1 MKYEKLK
8 RQVLVEA
15 SIMGA
20 VLLVMGAIIYL
31 ISSVLEDYEGSNQAL
46 QKQVDAV
53 DLEMNTLKGRFMNI
67 QKNID
72 IYQEVLKKKAE
83 GRLAINRQ
91 MVLEKFNQY
100 KTQYSLS
107 SLRMTVSPA
116 QEVKDA
122 IFKRKNSDVNFSDV
136 AVNFEVTSD
145 ENIYVLLDSLRE
157 ELPGISKI
165 IRVNMVLQHP
175 FNDEV
180 FQNISKKGVY
190 PLVKTDI
197 RFIWF
202 GINSTEP
209 PPNPAAKPE
218 TKPDANA
225 PKN

>member
-1 MKYEKLK
+1 
-8 RQVLVEA
+8 
-15 SIMGA
+15 MGS

-31 ISSVLEDYEGSNQAL
+31 ISAVLEDYEGSNQAL

-53 DLEMNTLKGRFMNI
+53 DLEMNTLRGRFVNI

-72 IYQEVLKKKAE
+72 IYQEVIKKKAE

-91 MVLEKFNQY
+91 MVLEKFNQF

-107 SLRMTVSPA
+107 GLRMTVSPA
-116 QEVKDA
+116 QEVKDV
-122 IFKRKNSDVNFSDV
+122 IFKRKNSNVNFSDV
-136 AVNFEVTSD
+136 VVNFEVTSD
-145 ENIYVLLDSLRE
+145 ENIFLLLDSLRE

-165 IRVNMVLQHP
+165 IRINMALQRP
-175 FNDEV
+175 FNEEV
-180 FQNISKKGVY
+180 FKAISQKGLY
-190 PLVKTDI
+190 PLVKTDV

-209 PPNPAAKPE
+209 PPDPAAKPE
-218 TKPDANA
+218 IKPDANV